1 MKYNN
6 NFSDIEL
13 SSGGGTI
20 NLSLT
25 EYVEV
30 YNITGSGTLA
40 GNYVIQAN
48 PAHTPKKGMVLNFLY
63 NATMTL
69 ATNNITICGQQLTA
83 GQAAKKC
90 IIQAVYSGSAWV
102 VFITETFSS
111 APFGMT
117 GVNINEVPAIGATYA
132 LVPGKD
138 KQDQILV
145 GAPTTLTSNVTVGSE
160 GGVEGDT
167 FRVRVDGDITLDGNL
182 LTIYGISISAADAL
196 AGGVMVEAIYDGSA
210 WQAILIDPTPSII
223 FDVITG
229 AGLDTD
235 GSYIVNEEANYIDE
249 ATSIA
254 DATDILDTKAKDL
267 EDRMVEVEKALFG
280 YFDIIIPHEEI
291 LTLNTVEV
299 DVTAEAGADQVF
311 IVTELAVKFYCL
323 GTAYET
329 NTSFGLKYSDGG
341 ATFLPIGTGLLE
353 STSSVEYLYN
363 GAANFSV
370 NNYIGKKIVAFVET
384 GDPTGGE
391 AGQYVRIKGTYKII
405 EFDEA

>member
-1 MKYNN
+1 MKII
-6 NFSDIEL
+6 SRAKDIEL

-102 VFITETFSS
+102 V
-111 APFGMT
+111 
-117 GVNINEVPAIGATYA
+117 
-132 LVPGKD
+132 
-138 KQDQILV
+138 
-145 GAPTTLTSNVTVGSE
+145 
-160 GGVEGDT
+160 
-167 FRVRVDGDITLDGNL
+167 
-182 LTIYGISISAADAL
+182 
-196 AGGVMVEAIYDGSA
+196 
-210 WQAILIDPTPSII
+210 ILIDPTPSII

-323 GTAYET
+323 GTAYED